1 MTKQEELD
9 RLDELWLELLT
20 TEPMTEEIE
29 ERLMDIANAM
39 EDVEYE

>member
-9 RLDELWLELLT
+9 RLDELWFELLT

-29 ERLMDIANAM
+29 ERLIDIDNAI